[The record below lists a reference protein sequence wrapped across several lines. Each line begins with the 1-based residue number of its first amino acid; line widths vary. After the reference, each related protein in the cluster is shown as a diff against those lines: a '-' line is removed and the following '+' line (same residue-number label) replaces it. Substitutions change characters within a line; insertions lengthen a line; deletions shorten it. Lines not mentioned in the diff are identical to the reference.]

1 MQFIDNYLE
10 GMKNPSKVHYP
21 HPLYENSSKE
31 TYGILVYQEQI
42 MQVVQDM
49 AGFSLG
55 EADILRR
62 GIGKKDKQYID
73 MMEEEFS
80 KRCQDNGVPE
90 KTAKEVYA
98 MIKKFAEYGFNKSHS
113 AAYAMI
119 SYQTA
124 YLKAHINVNII
135 LYKNDHL

>member
-21 HPLYENSSKE
+21 HPLYANSSKE

-62 GIGKKDKQYID
+62 GFLI
-73 MMEEEFS
+73 E
-80 KRCQDNGVPE
+80 
-90 KTAKEVYA
+90 A
-98 MIKKFAEYGFNKSHS
+98 
-113 AAYAMI
+113 I
-119 SYQTA
+119 SFQIHWRNE
-124 YLKAHINVNII
+124 L
-135 LYKNDHL
+135 